1 MRSLPFDAIMH
12 SATEIMTPLPA
23 RARASMFLEVTPAMS
38 RRHHSTPLASFLER
52 PPGSASSFDED
63 AAQEAQGNETGVE
76 KVQQHD
82 CGYCLG
88 TGEKR
93 CCEFEEEGTCTNCC
107 KEHFTT
113 DLYCRMN
120 CARMCRRGIFKGFAG
135 GKQDVPVCPVGE
147 PNQAIQTFDLKSM
160 TTGKMSITPDKYMH
174 PYMDWKGEK
183 YEKEWLESHPL
194 EPSEAAKGAAEK

>member
-23 RARASMFLEVTPAMS
+23 RARASMFLEVTPAM
-38 RRHHSTPLASFLER
+38 FF
-52 PPGSASSFDED
+52 SAAQPMHMSD

-160 TTGKMSITPDKYMH
+160 TTGKMSITPAAWPQQPSHLDKYMH

-183 YEKEWLESHPL
+183 YEKDTHVS
-194 EPSEAAKGAAEK
+194 